1 LARPE
6 ALVDTKTCPSCNA
19 DVPVEAARCKHCFHD
34 FAEVQP
40 KKSNPMVA
48 LLAFILLL
56 CVVGGG
62 TFYFIG
68 QRSASER
75 TVVDPETQS
84 IVFTKKF
91 ADHMETDRVPF
102 SDIAKI
108 EHIFGGPHA
117 NFEVVAIGTDG
128 TRYTIKESNDTTLA
142 GYAEQ
147 MASIM
152 KKPMEDIRK
161 VQGFDPGTSSKM
173 VEPTPDATTRTNP

>member
-1 LARPE
+1 M
-6 ALVDTKTCPSCNA
+6 DHKTCPSCNA
-19 DVPVEAARCKHCFHD
+19 DVPVEASRCKHCFHD
-34 FAEVQP
+34 FSEVP
-40 KKSNPMVA
+40 KKKGNPMVA
-48 LLAFILLL
+48 LLGFILLL

-91 ADHMETDRVPF
+91 ADHTETNRVAF
-102 SDIAKI
+102 SEIAKI

-117 NFEVVAIGTDG
+117 TFEVVAVGNDG

-142 GYAEQ
+142 GDAEQ

-152 KKPMEDIRK
+152 KKPLEDIRK
-161 VQGFDPGTSSKM
+161 LQGFEPGTSSKTIT
-173 VEPTPDATTRTNP
+173 PTNATTSSNP

>member
-1 LARPE
+1 M
-6 ALVDTKTCPSCNA
+6 DSKTCPSCNA
-19 DVPVEAARCKHCFHD
+19 DVPVEASRCKHCFHD
-34 FAEVQP
+34 FSEVP
-40 KKSNPMVA
+40 KKKGNPMVA

-56 CVVGGG
+56 CMVGGG

-91 ADHMETDRVPF
+91 ADHTETDRVAF
-102 SDIAKI
+102 ADIAKI

-117 NFEVVAIGTDG
+117 TFEVVAIGTDG
-128 TRYTIKESNDTTLA
+128 TRYTIKESNDSTLI

-147 MASIM
+147 MAGIM
-152 KKPMEDIRK
+152 KKPLEDIRK
-161 VQGFDPGTSSKM
+161 LQGFDPTTTTTTIDPSGNANTSS
-173 VEPTPDATTRTNP
+173 NP

>member
-1 LARPE
+1 M
-6 ALVDTKTCPSCNA
+6 DSKTCPSCNA

-34 FAEVQP
+34 FSEVP
-40 KKSNPMVA
+40 KKKGNPMVA

-91 ADHMETDRVPF
+91 ANHTETDRVAF
-102 SDIAKI
+102 ADIAKI
-108 EHIFGGPHA
+108 EHIFGGSHA
-117 NFEVVAIGTDG
+117 TFEVVAIATDG
-128 TRYTIKESNDTTLA
+128 TRHTIKESNDATLI
-142 GYAEQ
+142 GDAEQ
-147 MASIM
+147 MANIM
-152 KKPMEDIRK
+152 KKPLEDIRK
-161 VQGFDPGTSSKM
+161 IQGFDPGTTSTTIAPKA
-173 VEPTPDATTRTNP
+173 DATTSSNP